1 MVLQDLFW
9 LIILAV
15 GFLRTRTRTQWNGTR
30 TRREYWDVVDIQSRI
45 RGSSFLKI
53 EIELNRFER
62 FEYEHEYEYRCAEY
76 EKTVLRPK
84 NTPGDPKAFIRSKA
98 KALGMQIL
106 INCIEFVF
114 KIIEELNYFAVASAI
129 PCCQIRR

>member
-53 EIELNRFER
+53 EIELNRFKR
-62 FEYEHEYEYRCAEY
+62 FEYEYRCAEY
-76 EKTVLRPK
+76 EKTELRPTK
-84 NTPGDPKAFIRSKA
+84 TPGDPRALIGSKA
-98 KALGMQIL
+98 IAIGMQIL
-106 INCIEFVF
+106 IDCIEFVF
-114 KIIEELNYFAVASAI
+114 KIIEQLNCFAASSAVS
-129 PCCQIRR
+129 CCQIRR

>member
-53 EIELNRFER
+53 EIELNRFKR
-62 FEYEHEYEYRCAEY
+62 FEYEYRCAEY
-76 EKTVLRPK
+76 EKTELRPTK
-84 NTPGDPKAFIRSKA
+84 TPGDPRALIGSKA
-98 KALGMQIL
+98 I
-106 INCIEFVF
+106 
-114 KIIEELNYFAVASAI
+114 AI
-129 PCCQIRR
+129 GR